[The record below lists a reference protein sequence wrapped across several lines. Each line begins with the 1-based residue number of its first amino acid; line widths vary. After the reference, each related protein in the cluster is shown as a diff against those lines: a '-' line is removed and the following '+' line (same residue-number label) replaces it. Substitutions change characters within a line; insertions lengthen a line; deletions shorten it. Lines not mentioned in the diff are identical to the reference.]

1 MQRTKAGTTGVGAP
15 VTLSALSKAAAVR
28 GARAALLLLVPTVI
42 HRTQHWFHG
51 RISRE
56 ESHRIIK
63 QQGLVDG

>member
-1 MQRTKAGTTGVGAP
+1 MGYGRRLNSGE
-15 VTLSALSKAAAVR
+15 VTR
-28 GARAALLLLVPTVI
+28 LLEEVVLLATVTMPGLTLPRSPSSVI
-42 HRTQHWFHG
+42 HRTQLWFHG

>member
-1 MQRTKAGTTGVGAP
+1 MAG
-15 VTLSALSKAAAVR
+15 
-28 GARAALLLLVPTVI
+28 LLCLQGSQSPPSLFPPAVI

>member
-1 MQRTKAGTTGVGAP
+1 MWHGKGSACCEVAP
-15 VTLSALSKAAAVR
+15 AR
-28 GARAALLLLVPTVI
+28 GWDPPPSCPPPAVI

>member
-1 MQRTKAGTTGVGAP
+1 MKSSRPRAQPDRCGRGSRAP
-15 VTLSALSKAAAVR
+15 VQVCVAFTRRLCPA
-28 GARAALLLLVPTVI
+28 VI

>member
-1 MQRTKAGTTGVGAP
+1 MEGVSWLWGGP
-15 VTLSALSKAAAVR
+15 CEGQGPTVLPP
-28 GARAALLLLVPTVI
+28 PTVI

-51 RISRE
+51 RITRE